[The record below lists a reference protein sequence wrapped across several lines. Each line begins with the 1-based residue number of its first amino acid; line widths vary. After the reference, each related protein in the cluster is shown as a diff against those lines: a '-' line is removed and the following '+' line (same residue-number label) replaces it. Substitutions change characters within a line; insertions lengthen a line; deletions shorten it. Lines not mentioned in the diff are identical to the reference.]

1 MGGLEGQIGQQ
12 AQQAMF
18 GLGSNLQGLGAQAQ
32 GASQQDIAQLYG
44 LGQGQ
49 QALNQQRLDAMRRN
63 ALTAQQAPLAQ
74 YQSLMPFMQ
83 MVPQGSFQTSTTFG
97 QRPSALQ
104 AGLGVGLSSLGA
116 MGQFMNQGQS

>member
-1 MGGLEGQIGQQ
+1 
-12 AQQAMF
+12 MF

-32 GASQQDIAQLYG
+32 GATQQDIAQLYG

-49 QALNQQRLDAMRRN
+49 QQLNQQRLDAMRRN

-83 MVPQGSFQTSTTFG
+83 MVPQGQFQTSTTFG
-97 QRPSALQ
+97 QRPSPMQ
-104 AGLGVGLSSLGA
+104 AGLTAGLAGLGA
-116 MGQFMNQGQS
+116 MGNFMRPQG